1 MNDSRISRNEFL
13 KNSWHIRGNSCFL
26 KTELCHFSEIVY
38 FCKRKPL
45 KGERIMA
52 KPIEATPVLEGS
64 DALAFFAEMEKNEK
78 ASEEERKRIKA
89 DADIIRSMLTF
100 AF

>member
-1 MNDSRISRNEFL
+1 
-13 KNSWHIRGNSCFL
+13 
-26 KTELCHFSEIVY
+26 
-38 FCKRKPL
+38 
-45 KGERIMA
+45 MA

-78 ASEEERKRIKA
+78 ASKEERKRIKA

-100 AF
+100 AFQFDQCKATEELLGLPKNFL

>member
-1 MNDSRISRNEFL
+1 MVSKRRV
-13 KNSWHIRGNSCFL
+13 
-26 KTELCHFSEIVY
+26 FSENLY
-38 FCKRKPL
+38 FCKRKSL
-45 KGERIMA
+45 KGEKIMA

-78 ASEEERKRIKA
+78 ASEEEKKRVKA
-89 DADIIRSMLTF
+89 DADIIRAMLTF

>member
-1 MNDSRISRNEFL
+1 MVNQNADRL
-13 KNSWHIRGNSCFL
+13 C
-26 KTELCHFSEIVY
+26 TEE
-38 FCKRKPL
+38 
-45 KGERIMA
+45 KGEKIMA

-89 DADIIRSMLTF
+89 DADFFRSMFHCDLTQLL
-100 AF
+100 

>member
-1 MNDSRISRNEFL
+1 MSINEFL
-13 KNSWHIRGNSCFL
+13 KDLWQIGGNSCFL
-26 KTELCHFSEIVY
+26 KTDLCRFSENVY
-38 FCKRKPL
+38 FCKRKSL
-45 KGERIMA
+45 KGEKIMA

-89 DADIIRSMLTF
+89 DADFFRAMFHSDLTQLL
-100 AF
+100 

>member
-1 MNDSRISRNEFL
+1 MFSKNRPLPFFGKCVFL
-13 KNSWHIRGNSCFL
+13 QAES
-26 KTELCHFSEIVY
+26 
-38 FCKRKPL
+38 P
-45 KGERIMA
+45 KGEKAMA
-52 KPIEATPVLEGS
+52 KPIEATPMLEGS

>member
-1 MNDSRISRNEFL
+1 
-13 KNSWHIRGNSCFL
+13 
-26 KTELCHFSEIVY
+26 
-38 FCKRKPL
+38 
-45 KGERIMA
+45 MA

-78 ASEEERKRIKA
+78 ASEEERNRIKA
-89 DADIIRSMLTF
+89 DAEIIRSMLTF

>member
-1 MNDSRISRNEFL
+1 MQIG
-13 KNSWHIRGNSCFL
+13 GNSCFL
-26 KTELCHFSEIVY
+26 KTDLCRFPKNVY
-38 FCKRKPL
+38 FCNRKTS
-45 KGERIMA
+45 KGEKIMA

-78 ASEEERKRIKA
+78 ASEEEKKRVKA

>member
-1 MNDSRISRNEFL
+1 MQIGG
-13 KNSWHIRGNSCFL
+13 HSCFL
-26 KTELCHFSEIVY
+26 KTDLCRFSENVY
-38 FCKRKPL
+38 FCNRKSL
-45 KGERIMA
+45 KGEKIMA

-89 DADIIRSMLTF
+89 DANSFRTMFHCDLTQLL
-100 AF
+100 

>member
-1 MNDSRISRNEFL
+1 
-13 KNSWHIRGNSCFL
+13 
-26 KTELCHFSEIVY
+26 
-38 FCKRKPL
+38 
-45 KGERIMA
+45 MA

-89 DADIIRSMLTF
+89 DVDFFRAMFHYDLTQLL
-100 AF
+100 

>member
-1 MNDSRISRNEFL
+1 
-13 KNSWHIRGNSCFL
+13 
-26 KTELCHFSEIVY
+26 
-38 FCKRKPL
+38 
-45 KGERIMA
+45 MA

-64 DALAFFAEMEKNEK
+64 DAFAFIAEMEKNEK
-78 ASEEERKRIKA
+78 ASNEEKKRIKA